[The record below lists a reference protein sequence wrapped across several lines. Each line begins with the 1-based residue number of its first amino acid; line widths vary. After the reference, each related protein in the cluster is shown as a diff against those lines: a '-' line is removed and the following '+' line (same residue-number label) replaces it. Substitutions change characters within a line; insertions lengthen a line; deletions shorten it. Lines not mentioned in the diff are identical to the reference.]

1 MEDVRALPLV
11 VALKMVHIMLHQFQ
25 VNVQVIQSI
34 LAKLTHQLKT
44 QKCQMVS
51 TMIVLMEVY
60 TDKDKI

>member
-34 LAKLTHQLKT
+34 
-44 QKCQMVS
+44 
-51 TMIVLMEVY
+51 
-60 TDKDKI
+60 

>member
-51 TMIVLMEVY
+51 TMIGLMEVY